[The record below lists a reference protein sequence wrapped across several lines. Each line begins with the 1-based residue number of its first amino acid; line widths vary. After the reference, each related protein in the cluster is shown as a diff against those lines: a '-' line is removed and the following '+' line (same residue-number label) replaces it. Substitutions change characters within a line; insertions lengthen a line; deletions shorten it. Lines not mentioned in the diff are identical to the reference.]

1 MPRHTS
7 SATLDLFDYAC
18 TAPSTSPASATLK
31 REVHGPDLA
40 SLSDR
45 ALARRLAELLQEL
58 RERMGQDG
66 QKASR
71 PELDRA
77 VQEAVTSL
85 ESLAPS
91 SRRRRRSQPAEAT
104 PVIQDAKRKAVRAA
118 LRAGLSPRQ
127 VAKHFGLSLAAVRKA
142 SAERD

>member
-7 SATLDLFDYAC
+7 SATLDLFDFA
-18 TAPSTSPASATLK
+18 TAAPSPSPASATSTRDVDGL
-31 REVHGPDLA
+31 DLA

-45 ALARRLAELLQEL
+45 ALAQRLAELVREL
-58 RERMGQDG
+58 KQRMHQNG

-77 VQEAVTSL
+77 VQETVTIL
-85 ESLAPS
+85 ESLAPRS
-91 SRRRRRSQPAEAT
+91 KRRRRARFAEAT

-118 LRAGLSPRQ
+118 LRAGLSPGQ
-127 VAKHFGLSLAAVRKA
+127 VAKHFGLPLAAVRKM
-142 SAERD
+142 SAEGD

>member
-7 SATLDLFDYAC
+7 SATLDLFDHA
-18 TAPSTSPASATLK
+18 STVPPPSPASAAFK
-31 REVHGPDLA
+31 RDVHGPDLA

-45 ALARRLAELLQEL
+45 ALAQRLAELVREL
-58 RERMGQDG
+58 KRRMSQDG

-77 VQEAVTSL
+77 VQEAITGL
-85 ESLAPS
+85 KSLAPT
-91 SRRRRRSQPAEAT
+91 RRRRRRAKSAEAT

-118 LRAGLSPRQ
+118 LRAGLSPGQ

-142 SAERD
+142 SAEED